1 MFVVVICLIG
11 GFGVAV
17 YGLSLVVARIVGL
30 VVVFDCEFCWVW
42 LLWCLCP
49 LGVGVASAGCFCL
62 GWVYL
67 VYIVDFVALHIV
79 GCLVWLVVCLVVA

>member
-30 VVVFDCEFCWVW
+30 VVVFGCGF
-42 LLWCLCP
+42 LLGLIVMVFVSARC
-49 LGVGVASAGCFCL
+49 GVASAGRFCL

-67 VYIVDFVALHIV
+67 VYTVDFVALHIV